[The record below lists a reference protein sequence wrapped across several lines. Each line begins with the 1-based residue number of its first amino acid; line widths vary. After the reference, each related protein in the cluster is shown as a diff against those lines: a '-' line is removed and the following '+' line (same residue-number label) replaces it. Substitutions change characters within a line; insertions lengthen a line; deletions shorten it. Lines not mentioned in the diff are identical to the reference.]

1 MDLLYKCFSR
11 FVLQVVWINAGR
23 EEVPVEKWD
32 FKCIAC
38 RVLIELL
45 IQYQALRIVGTYVCY
60 LCMETVPAVLS
71 GCGVFLLEW

>member
-23 EEVPVEKWD
+23 EVSVEMYSMSCLD
-32 FKCIAC
+32 
-38 RVLIELL
+38 RT
-45 IQYQALRIVGTYVCY
+45 TYTVSGPEDCGYLCY
-60 LCMETVPAVLS
+60 LCMEAVPTVLS